1 MTAAD
6 RTGASLP
13 AESLAHLLR
22 RRAAARPTQELLRF
36 GERSLTCAE
45 VEDCAGRLA
54 NVLRAQGVA
63 HGDRVGVML
72 PNGVDFPVAWL
83 AIATLGAVM
92 VPLNVQYLA
101 RELAYTLGDSGAS
114 CVLVDPSLAAPLREA
129 ATSLP
134 ELRTVLEVPPGSA
147 TGRGDGALAAAVR
160 AAPATASLDGVSSGD
175 LLNIQYTSGTTGA
188 PKGCMLTHEYWLRLA
203 VRSAE
208 FARLSADDVV
218 LTAQPFYYMDP
229 QWNVA
234 MCLLAGCPLVIL
246 PRFSASTFWASV
258 KATGTTFFYVLGT
271 MPVFLLKQ
279 PPDPAVER
287 GHRVRFV
294 GCSGIVP
301 QLHAEFEARWGVPW
315 REAFGMTETGVD
327 LAVPVEET
335 DCVGS
340 GTVGR
345 PVPGKEARIVGPDG
359 SVLGDG
365 VVGELCVRGS
375 GMMLGYWNNPAATSE
390 RLRDG
395 WLHTGDL
402 AVRDARGNY
411 RIVGRLKE
419 MIRRTGENISAAE
432 VEGVLAQHPAV
443 RGAAVVPVP
452 DPLRGEEVKAFIQ
465 LQPGFDDIDPASIID
480 FTRANLAAFKVPRFV
495 EFVRELPRTP
505 SEKVA
510 KHELLSRKADQRAGA
525 WDATTGAWG

>member
-1 MTAAD
+1 MTCAGGVE
-6 RTGASLP
+6 TPLP
-13 AESLAHLLR
+13 AETLGHLLR
-22 RRAAARPTQELLRF
+22 RQAEAHPTQELLRL
-36 GERSLTCAE
+36 GNRSLSCHE
-45 VEDCAGRLA
+45 VARAASRLA
-54 NVLRAQGVA
+54 HVLRAHGVR

-72 PNGVDFPVAWL
+72 PNGLDFPIAWL
-83 AIATLGAVM
+83 ALATLGAVM
-92 VPLNVQYLA
+92 VPLNVQYRA
-101 RELAYTLGDSGAS
+101 RELAYTLGDSGA
-114 CVLVDPSLAAPLREA
+114 CLVLADPALAPVVREA
-129 ATSLP
+129 ARGLP
-134 ELRTVLEVPPGSA
+134 ALHAVLEVSPGS
-147 TGRGDGALAAAVR
+147 TTGDGAGALAEAVR
-160 AAPATASLDGVSSGD
+160 GAPEEVTLAPVSSGD

-208 FARLSADDVV
+208 FARLQPGDVV

-246 PRFSASTFWASV
+246 PRFSASTFWRSV
-258 KATGTTFFYVLGT
+258 KESGATFFYVLGT

-301 QLHAEFEARWGVPW
+301 QLHAAFEARWGVPW

-327 LAVPVEET
+327 LAVPLEET

-340 GTVGR
+340 GSVGR
-345 PVPGKEARIVGPDG
+345 PVSGKEARIVGTDG
-359 SVLGDG
+359 APLGDG
-365 VVGELCVRGS
+365 EVGELCVRGS
-375 GMMLGYWNNPAATSE
+375 GMMRGYWNNPAATAE

-402 AVRDARGNY
+402 ARRDARGNY
-411 RIVGRLKE
+411 FIVGRLKE

-432 VEGVLAQHPAV
+432 VEGVLSQHPAV

-452 DPLRGEEVKAFIQ
+452 DALRGEEVKAFIQ
-465 LQPGFDDIDPASIID
+465 LQPGFEGTEPATIID
-480 FTRANLAAFKVPRFV
+480 FARDHLAPFKVPRFV
-495 EFVRELPRTP
+495 EYVHDLPRTP
-505 SEKVA
+505 SERVA
-510 KHELLSRKADQRAGA
+510 KHELLARRDDQRRGA